1 MRIIVKGYNKKH
13 SPLTDIINNFV
24 HVFFASGQL
33 EGSGHKTAGKA
44 AGAYPQVC

>member
-1 MRIIVKGYNKKH
+1 MPHLILSYLVSLFYVSI
-13 SPLTDIINNFV
+13 
-24 HVFFASGQL
+24 ASGQL